1 LLFIEV
7 IKSSM
12 VIKPLLMS
20 ALETALN
27 HYLALDRNSGV
38 YLAPLTGK
46 VIAVT
51 ITPFNETIYLCPTAD
66 SIQLLDYS
74 PDQPDTQLTGSV
86 FALGLMGLSSK
97 PMRSIFSGEVKIEGN
112 MNTGRKFQEL
122 FAKLDINLE
131 QQLARYTGGTIAHN
145 ISQFF
150 RAGQEWSKE
159 SIETFRLNASEFL
172 QEETRDLP
180 AGPEV
185 NIFYRQIDELRTDFD
200 RLQSR
205 VERLE
210 KQLQLTG
217 NC

>member
-1 LLFIEV
+1 MPFTEG

-27 HYLALDRNSGV
+27 KYLALDQNRGV
-38 YLAPLTGK
+38 FLAPLAGK

-66 SIQLLDYS
+66 SIQLLDQF
-74 PDQPDTQLTGSV
+74 PDQPDTCLTGSV
-86 FALGLMGLSSK
+86 VALGLMGLSSK
-97 PMRSIFSGEVKIEGN
+97 PMRSIFSGEVKIEGD
-112 MNTGRKFQEL
+112 MDTGRQFQEL
-122 FAKLDINLE
+122 FAQLDINLE
-131 QQLARYTGGTIAHN
+131 QLLARYAGDTVAHN

-150 RAGQEWSKE
+150 RAGQDWSKE

-185 NIFYRQIDELRTDFD
+185 DIFYAQVDELRTDFD

-205 VERLE
+205 IERLE
-210 KQLQLTG
+210 KKVTRDST
-217 NC
+217 

>member
-1 LLFIEV
+1 MPFTEV

-27 HYLALDRNSGV
+27 KYLALDKNSSFFLEP
-38 YLAPLTGK
+38 LAGK
-46 VIAVT
+46 IIAVT
-51 ITPFNETIYLCPTAD
+51 IQPFAETIYLCPTAD
-66 SIQLLDYS
+66 SIQLLDYR
-74 PDQPDTQLTGSV
+74 PDQPDTQLTGSI
-86 FALGLMGLSSK
+86 FALGLMGLSPK
-97 PMRSIFSGEVKIEGN
+97 PMRSIFSGEVKITGD
-112 MNTGRKFQEL
+112 MDTGRKFQEL

-131 QQLARYTGGTIAHN
+131 QQLARYTGDTIAHN

-150 RAGQEWSKE
+150 RAGQNWSKE

-180 AGPEV
+180 AAPEMD
-185 NIFYRQIDELRTDFD
+185 IFYHQVDELRTDFD

-210 KQLQLTG
+210 NKLLNKQ
-217 NC
+217 

>member
-1 LLFIEV
+1 MPSTEV
-7 IKSSM
+7 IKSNM

-27 HYLALDRNSGV
+27 QFLALDQNRTV
-38 YLAPLTGK
+38 FLAPLDGK
-46 VIAVT
+46 IIAVT
-51 ITPFNETIYLCPTAD
+51 IQPFNETIYLCPNTD
-66 SIQLLDYS
+66 SIQLLDYT

-86 FALGLMGLSSK
+86 FAFGLMGLSSK
-97 PMRSIFSGEVKIEGN
+97 PMRSIFSGEVKIEGD
-112 MNTGRKFQEL
+112 MQTGRKFQEL

-131 QQLARYTGGTIAHN
+131 QQLARYTGDTIAHN

-150 RAGQEWSKE
+150 RTGKNWSKD

-180 AGPEV
+180 AEPEV
-185 NIFYRQIDELRTDFD
+185 DIFYAQVDKLRTDFD

-210 KQLQLTG
+210 KQL
-217 NC
+217 

>member
-1 LLFIEV
+1 LQFTEV

-27 HYLALDRNSGV
+27 HYLALDQNSGV
-38 YLAPLTGK
+38 FLAPLAGK

-51 ITPFNETIYLCPTAD
+51 ITPFNETIYLCPSAD
-66 SIQLLDYS
+66 SIQLLDQCPEQS
-74 PDQPDTQLTGSV
+74 DTCLTGSV

-131 QQLARYTGGTIAHN
+131 PQLARYTGDTVAHS

-150 RAGQEWSKE
+150 RAGQNWSKE

-180 AGPEV
+180 AGPEID
-185 NIFYRQIDELRTDFD
+185 IFYAKVDALRTDFD

-210 KQLQLTG
+210 NKLLNKQ
-217 NC
+217 

>member
-1 LLFIEV
+1 
-7 IKSSM
+7 M

-20 ALETALN
+20 ALEAALN
-27 HYLALDRNSGV
+27 TYLALDQNRGMF
-38 YLAPLTGK
+38 LAPLAGK
-46 VIAVT
+46 VIAVI
-51 ITPFNETIYLCPTAD
+51 ITPFNETIYLCPSAD
-66 SIQLLDYS
+66 SIQLLDQF
-74 PDQPDTQLTGSV
+74 PDQPDTYLSGSV
-86 FALGLMGLSSK
+86 FALGLMGLRSK
-97 PMRSIFSGEVKIEGN
+97 PMRSIFSGEVKIEGD
-112 MNTGRKFQEL
+112 MDTGRKFQEL

-131 QQLARYTGGTIAHN
+131 QLLARYMGDTVAHN

-150 RAGQEWSKE
+150 RAGQDWSKE

-185 NIFYRQIDELRTDFD
+185 DIFYRQIDELRTDFD

-210 KQLQLTG
+210 NTLLNKF
-217 NC
+217 

>member
-1 LLFIEV
+1 
-7 IKSSM
+7 M

-20 ALETALN
+20 AMEAALN
-27 HYLALDRNSGV
+27 KYLSLDQNSGEF
-38 YLAPLTGK
+38 LAPLAGK

-51 ITPFNETIYLCPTAD
+51 ITPFNETLYLCPSSDA
-66 SIQLLDYS
+66 IQLLDYS
-74 PDQPDTQLTGSV
+74 PEPPDTQLTGSV

-97 PMRSIFSGEVKIEGN
+97 PMRAVFSGEVTIVGDMK
-112 MNTGRKFQEL
+112 TGRKFQEL
-122 FAKLDINLE
+122 FAKLDLNLE
-131 QQLARYTGGTIAHN
+131 QQLARYTGDTIAHN

-150 RAGQEWSKE
+150 RAGQDWSKE
-159 SIETFRLNASEFL
+159 SVETFKLNASEFL

-185 NIFYRQIDELRTDFD
+185 DIFYAQVDELRTDFD

-210 KQLQLTG
+210 NTLL
-217 NC
+217 N

>member
-1 LLFIEV
+1 MPFTEV

-27 HYLALDRNSGV
+27 KFLALDRNSSNF
-38 YLAPLTGK
+38 LAPLAGK
-46 VIAVT
+46 IIAVNIST
-51 ITPFNETIYLCPTAD
+51 FNETIYLCPTNN

-74 PDQPDTQLTGSV
+74 PDQPHTQLSGSV

-97 PMRSIFSGEVKIEGN
+97 PMRSIFSGEVKIEGD

-131 QQLARYTGGTIAHN
+131 QQLARFTGDTIAHN

-150 RAGQEWSKE
+150 RAGQNWSKE

-185 NIFYRQIDELRTDFD
+185 DIFYRQIDELRTDFV

-205 VERLE
+205 IERL
-210 KQLQLTG
+210 G
-217 NC
+217 NKGNS

>member
-1 LLFIEV
+1 
-7 IKSSM
+7 M

-27 HYLALDRNSGV
+27 KFLALDQNSSNF
-38 YLAPLTGK
+38 LAPLAGK
-46 VIAVT
+46 IIAVNIST
-51 ITPFNETIYLCPTAD
+51 FNETIYLCPTKN

-74 PDQPDTQLTGSV
+74 PDQPHTQLSGSV

-97 PMRSIFSGEVKIEGN
+97 PMRSIFSGEVKIEGD

-131 QQLARYTGGTIAHN
+131 QQLARFTGDTIAHN

-150 RAGQEWSKE
+150 RAGQNWSKE

-185 NIFYRQIDELRTDFD
+185 DIFYRQIDELRTDFD

-205 VERLE
+205 IERLE
-210 KQLQLTG
+210 NKG
-217 NC
+217 NS

>member
-1 LLFIEV
+1 MI
-7 IKSSM
+7 
-12 VIKPLLMS
+12 IKPLLIG

-27 HYLALDRNSGV
+27 RYLALDENSGIF
-38 YLAPLTGK
+38 LAPLAGK

-51 ITPFNETIYLCPTAD
+51 VQPFAETIYLCPAAD
-66 SIQLLDYS
+66 SIQILDEY
-74 PDQPDTQLTGSV
+74 PDQPDTRLTGSV

-97 PMRSIFSGEVKIEGN
+97 PMRSIFSGEVKIEGD
-112 MNTGRKFQEL
+112 MHTGRKFQEL

-131 QQLARYTGGTIAHN
+131 AKLARYTGDNVAHN

-150 RAGQEWSKE
+150 RSSQNWSKE
-159 SIETFRLNASEFL
+159 SIETFRLNTAEFL

-180 AGPEV
+180 AVPEMDMYYGQV
-185 NIFYRQIDELRTDFD
+185 DELRTRFD

-210 KQLQLTG
+210 HTLDKK
-217 NC
+217 

>member
-1 LLFIEV
+1 
-7 IKSSM
+7 M

-20 ALETALN
+20 VMEAALN
-27 HYLALDRNSGV
+27 KYLSLDQNSGEF
-38 YLAPLTGK
+38 LAPLAGK
-46 VIAVT
+46 VIAMT
-51 ITPFNETIYLCPTAD
+51 ITPFNETIYLCPSSDA
-66 SIQLLDYS
+66 IQLLDYS
-74 PDQPDTQLTGSV
+74 PEPPDTQLTGSV

-97 PMRSIFSGEVKIEGN
+97 PMRAVFSGEVTIVGD

-122 FAKLDINLE
+122 FAKLDISLE
-131 QQLARYTGGTIAHN
+131 RQLARYTGDTVAHN

-150 RAGQEWSKE
+150 RAGQDWSKE
-159 SIETFRLNASEFL
+159 SVETFKLNASEFL

-185 NIFYRQIDELRTDFD
+185 DIFYAQVDELRTDFD

-210 KQLQLTG
+210 NTLL
-217 NC
+217 N

>member
-1 LLFIEV
+1 MPFTEV

-27 HYLALDRNSGV
+27 KFLALDRNSSNF
-38 YLAPLTGK
+38 LAPLAGK
-46 VIAVT
+46 IIAVNIST
-51 ITPFNETIYLCPTAD
+51 FNETIYLCPTNN

-74 PDQPDTQLTGSV
+74 PNQPHTQLSGSV

-97 PMRSIFSGEVKIEGN
+97 PMRSIFSGEVKIEGD

-131 QQLARYTGGTIAHN
+131 QQLARFTGDTIAHN

-150 RAGQEWSKE
+150 RAGQNWSKE

-185 NIFYRQIDELRTDFD
+185 DIFYRQIDELRTDFD

-205 VERLE
+205 IERLE
-210 KQLQLTG
+210 NKG
-217 NC
+217 NS

>member
-1 LLFIEV
+1 
-7 IKSSM
+7 M

-20 ALETALN
+20 ALEAALN
-27 HYLALDRNSGV
+27 KFLALDQNRAFF
-38 YLAPLTGK
+38 LAPLTGK
-46 VIAVT
+46 IIAVT
-51 ITPFNETIYLCPTAD
+51 VTPFNETIYLCPGSD

-74 PDQPDTQLTGSV
+74 PDPPDTQLTGSI

-97 PMRSIFSGEVKIEGN
+97 PMRSIFSGEVKITGD
-112 MNTGRKFQEL
+112 MDTGRKFQEL

-131 QQLARYTGGTIAHN
+131 QQLARYTGDTIAHN

-150 RAGQEWSKE
+150 RAGQDWSKE
-159 SIETFRLNASEFL
+159 SIETFRLNASEYL

-180 AGPEV
+180 TAPEMD
-185 NIFYRQIDELRTDFD
+185 IFYAQVDELRTDFD

-210 KQLQLTG
+210 NKLLSKQ
-217 NC
+217 

>member
-1 LLFIEV
+1 LQFTEV

-27 HYLALDRNSGV
+27 KYLALDQNSGV
-38 YLAPLTGK
+38 FLAPLAGK
-46 VIAVT
+46 IIAVT
-51 ITPFNETIYLCPTAD
+51 IQPFAETIYLCPSSD

-86 FALGLMGLSSK
+86 FAFGLMGLSSK
-97 PMRSIFSGEVKIEGN
+97 PMRSIFSGEVKIEGD

-131 QQLARYTGGTIAHN
+131 QQLARYTDDNIAHN

-150 RAGQEWSKE
+150 RAGQNWNKE

-180 AGPEV
+180 AAPEV
-185 NIFYRQIDELRTDFD
+185 EIFYAQADKLRTDFD

-205 VERLE
+205 IERLE
-210 KQLQLTG
+210 NTLL
-217 NC
+217 N